1 VVIAM
6 IKYKIFRNLLI
17 MLAILLIPT
26 TLLFA
31 YANQVSRDV
40 VKRTLE
46 NSSSKQLEFAVQQM
60 EQSLRQLE
68 KQTLV
73 LANDATVQSYASSSE
88 FSKYLNHLL
97 IRMTIEERLELL
109 SQADPLIHQLS
120 IYWPTLQEAVS
131 TMDSFR
137 YDHDELV
144 SKPTNKW
151 FSRKTDGKL
160 TFHLVFA
167 DTSNVLPGMGNII
180 AAVETVVSSAF
191 LSSVL
196 DGLDESGN
204 GRSFFRFPEADI
216 IANSPVDN
224 DLLAQIA
231 QQGVFEQN
239 TMSHPLLNVFDIGGT
254 EYLVQSMR
262 VPSLDGTLVSYIKLG
277 EFLHPLQEVN
287 WLVNGSLLLLFIT
300 GITISYMLYR
310 SFRMPF
316 GYLVR
321 KIENLGKG
329 DYGSRATLKMNN
341 EFDYLFDRFNDMAS
355 RTQSLI
361 ENVYEEK
368 VRTREAEYKHLQS
381 QINPHFLYNCLFYI
395 VSMAKKSPT
404 AVISMAKNLAD
415 FYRYITRKAGE
426 DTTVEDEVQLITN
439 YLEVQSL
446 RNKRLSYTIDI
457 PAAMLE
463 LPVPSLLLQP
473 LVENAI
479 IHGIEQRSE
488 AGKIQI
494 AGTVSGSLYT
504 VVVDDDGAGLPEPA
518 IKELNERIHGPYQA
532 DEEMGCG
539 LRNIHQ
545 RLVNRYGG
553 SSGLSFSSNEWGG
566 FRVTLHIIHSSQ
578 EDNHEHTAR
587 R

>member
-1 VVIAM
+1 M
-6 IKYKIFRNLLI
+6 IKYKIFHNLLM
-17 MLAILLIPT
+17 MLAILLIPA

-31 YANQVSRDV
+31 YANQVSREV

-46 NSSSKQLEFAVQQM
+46 SSSSKQLEFAVQQM

-73 LANDATVQSYASSSE
+73 LANDSTVKSYSSSWE
-88 FSKYLNHLL
+88 FSEYLNHLL
-97 IRMTIEERLELL
+97 IRTTIEERLELI
-109 SQADPLIHQLS
+109 SQAEPLIHRLS
-120 IYWPTLQEAVS
+120 VYWPSLREAVS
-131 TMDSFR
+131 TSEAFR
-137 YDHDELV
+137 YNHEELL

-151 FSRKTDGKL
+151 FSSKQDDKL
-160 TFHLVFA
+160 TFHLLFA
-167 DTSNVLPGMGNII
+167 DTSIVAPDFSNVI
-180 AAVETVVSSAF
+180 AAVETTVSGAY
-191 LSSVL
+191 LRSVL

-204 GRSFFRFPEADI
+204 GKSFFRFSETDVI
-216 IANSPVDN
+216 GPVDD
-224 DLLAQIA
+224 DLLAQIDR
-231 QQGVFEQN
+231 QGVFEQN
-239 TMSHPLLNVFDIGGT
+239 IASHPKLNVFDMDGT

-262 VPSLDGTLVSYIKLG
+262 IPSLDGTLVSYIKLG

-300 GITISYMLYR
+300 GITISYMFYR
-310 SFRMPF
+310 NFRMPF

-341 EFDYLFDRFNDMAS
+341 EFDFLFDRFNEMAS

-395 VSMAKKSPT
+395 VSMANKSPA
-404 AVISMAKNLAD
+404 AVVSMAKNLAD

-426 DTTVEDEVQLITN
+426 NTTLEDEVRLIQS

-446 RNKRLSYTIDI
+446 RNKRLVYTIAV
-457 PAAMLE
+457 PSTMLK
-463 LPVPSLLLQP
+463 LSVPSLLLQP
-473 LVENAI
+473 IVENAI
-479 IHGIEQRSE
+479 IHGIEQKRE
-488 AGKIQI
+488 AGKITI
-494 AGTVSGSLYT
+494 AGTVLGNLYSLY
-504 VVVDDDGAGLPEPA
+504 VDDDGAGMSEQE
-518 IKELNERIHGPYQA
+518 IKKLNEHIHGPYRA

-553 SSGLSFSSNEWGG
+553 SSGLSFSINEWGG
-566 FRVTLHIIHSSQ
+566 FRVTLQIIHIAQ
-578 EDNHEHTAR
+578 EGSHEHTAR
-587 R
+587 G